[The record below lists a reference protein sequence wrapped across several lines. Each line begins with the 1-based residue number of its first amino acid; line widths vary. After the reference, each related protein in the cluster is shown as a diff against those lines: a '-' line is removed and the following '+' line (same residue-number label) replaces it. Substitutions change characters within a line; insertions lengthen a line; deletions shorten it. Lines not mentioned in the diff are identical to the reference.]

1 MPGTGLAGP
10 MPGCGRLLPVP
21 GRGGY
26 ALVRSRPAQPGRFP
40 GAHVKL
46 APATCVWPADRSFDV
61 AAERLQECC
70 GVTVSGETARRH
82 CTAAGA
88 TVAEWGRS
96 DPGAAGPFRAAA
108 GEVEVQV
115 DAGMVNTTG
124 GWRDLK
130 VVGFAR
136 RLIGPA
142 LPPTGGTAGNSPH
155 QRPVWWCRTSRGS
168 THSGETGGDRSGVSS
183 GASVSVLGD
192 GADWIWGTAEPQFP
206 GSRQVLDVYHA
217 LEYVSDAA
225 KGLYGEGTG
234 RAQASYESDRSKLL
248 PGEWPGVREWVVGE
262 LACEDTPV
270 RRTAVEALV
279 G

>member
-1 MPGTGLAGP
+1 M
-10 MPGCGRLLPVP
+10 
-21 GRGGY
+21 
-26 ALVRSRPAQPGRFP
+26 
-40 GAHVKL
+40 
-46 APATCVWPADRSFDV
+46 
-61 AAERLQECC
+61 
-70 GVTVSGETARRH
+70 
-82 CTAAGA
+82 
-88 TVAEWGRS
+88 
-96 DPGAAGPFRAAA
+96 
-108 GEVEVQV
+108 
-115 DAGMVNTTG
+115 
-124 GWRDLK
+124 
-130 VVGFAR
+130 
-136 RLIGPA
+136 
-142 LPPTGGTAGNSPH
+142 
-155 QRPVWWCRTSRGS
+155 
-168 THSGETGGDRSGVSS
+168 SS